1 VIGKGTDEVHPITL
15 AIQGRYA
22 VAKAWQSE
30 TDYATMLRVLGLGW
44 TVVSMD
50 ELDAKILDLLQHNGE
65 LTAAEIADRV
75 GLSKA
80 PCWRRIQKLRE
91 AGVIRQTVSLLDPRA
106 LNVGT
111 TVFVTLK
118 TGNHSEAWFEKFVR
132 AVRDIPEVTEIHRMS
147 GDVDYLIRIVVPD
160 IDAYDVVYKRLI
172 AAVDFQDVSAS
183 FALETLKYT
192 TALPL
197 CYLKPE

>member
-1 VIGKGTDEVHPITL
+1 VDK
-15 AIQGRYA
+15 
-22 VAKAWQSE
+22 
-30 TDYATMLRVLGLGW
+30 
-44 TVVSMD
+44 
-50 ELDAKILDLLQHNGE
+50 LDAKILDLLQGTGD
-65 LTAAEIADRV
+65 LSAAQIAERI

-80 PCWRRIQKLRE
+80 PCWRRIQKLQQD
-91 AGVIRQTVSLLDPRA
+91 GIIRKTVALLDAKA

-118 TGNHSEAWFEKFVR
+118 TGNHSQGWFEKFVR
-132 AVRDIPEVTEIHRMS
+132 AVREIPEVTEIHRMS

-172 AAVDFQDVSAS
+172 STVEFQDVSAS
-183 FALETLKYT
+183 FALETIKYT

-197 CYLKPE
+197 CYVKLD